1 MKAQKIESDRSALQ
15 AERVTLHRV
24 LAFCADPDTRSG
36 LQRRLAAA
44 DASLVQFDGIVRLA
58 RPRVDALR
66 DRNLRR
72 LGIATAARR

>member
-1 MKAQKIESDRSALQ
+1 MKAQKIESNRSALQ
-15 AERVTLHRV
+15 AERVTLHRL

-36 LQRRLAAA
+36 LERRLAAA
-44 DASLVQFDGIVRLA
+44 DGALEQFDGLVRLA

-72 LGIATAARR
+72 LGIATAAPR